1 MITVA
6 FCQAFLWMIV
16 MTFYHTGMPTVAQAW
31 YFDTFL
37 RSLEIFCCRYHDE
50 FAGVDMCRAVRWR
63 WKCRQIHQVRP
74 GGHRTARHPIWRPG
88 GSTQRLRS
96 WTRCWFTVATS
107 AFLSSTFGRPKSQKH
122 AIKAGD
128 LGASEHFASRFFLS
142 ARSGVYELQRD
153 ERRNFTAGSC
163 RRRPAK
169 NALSKQQPRR
179 KPSVGRFRTP
189 DEMAQRYT
197 VQASIAW
204 ICMCFFCIGVVCSAI
219 QEILIVLI
227 CRSYPIA
234 FRLRVQR
241 ILPKLLQKKEH
252 RPETSN

>member
-74 GGHRTARHPIWRPG
+74 GGHRSARHPIWRPG

-153 ERRNFTAGSC
+153 ERRNFKEVSLYSVWGHNPATCSSHLFAFFLGIIFSIPSC
-163 RRRPAK
+163 ITIPFHILRLETCYSPEAFCY
-169 NALSKQQPRR
+169 AIWPYVS
-179 KPSVGRFRTP
+179 
-189 DEMAQRYT
+189 T
-197 VQASIAW
+197 V
-204 ICMCFFCIGVVCSAI
+204 
-219 QEILIVLI
+219 
-227 CRSYPIA
+227 
-234 FRLRVQR
+234 
-241 ILPKLLQKKEH
+241 H
-252 RPETSN
+252 

>member
-74 GGHRTARHPIWRPG
+74 GGHRSARHPIWRPG

-96 WTRCWFTVATS
+96 WTGCWFTVATS

-128 LGASEHFASRFFLS
+128 LGASEHFASRFFCLL
-142 ARSGVYELQRD
+142 A
-153 ERRNFTAGSC
+153 
-163 RRRPAK
+163 
-169 NALSKQQPRR
+169 
-179 KPSVGRFRTP
+179 
-189 DEMAQRYT
+189 
-197 VQASIAW
+197 
-204 ICMCFFCIGVVCSAI
+204 VVCTSFSAMNI
-219 QEILIVLI
+219 ATSK
-227 CRSYPIA
+227 RSPCTP
-234 FRLRVQR
+234 FGDTT
-241 ILPKLLQKKEH
+241 LPH
-252 RPETSN
+252 VRATCSHFF